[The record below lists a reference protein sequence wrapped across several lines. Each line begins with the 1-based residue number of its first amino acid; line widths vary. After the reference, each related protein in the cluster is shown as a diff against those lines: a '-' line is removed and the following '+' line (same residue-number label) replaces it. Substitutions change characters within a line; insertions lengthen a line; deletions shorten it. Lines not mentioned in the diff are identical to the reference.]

1 MSRIL
6 RRPMF
11 RGGQVIDS
19 RGTGITSGLMD
30 GGRVGYQSG
39 NIVLGSDLLRKA
51 NLPTD
56 LSDLNKLKFSAAMPF
71 PYKTGAASETIK
83 EKVEDEVEKPAD
95 VMKGSV
101 IDKFDASKEADQIGS
116 NVLDSDFDTT
126 EKITLPSGETKQV
139 TKSFTGDLKQDADP
153 KVLLNLPKF
162 MGGISREEYN
172 ALIAEQNKKAAKQ
185 EKDTK
190 ANVLFDED
198 DPANELANVNNNQ
211 EQPTELSAKEM
222 VAENKKLF
230 AEMLGMDKARSSDI
244 GDMLLR
250 FAAAPGATTQEKF
263 QTYLQAESQA
273 GKGRAEKINETAA
286 ALAINDYV
294 AGKRSKE
301 NLAQTLAAVDY
312 KIDKTLKGSVPQPD
326 DEWRTAVF
334 KAAGKDDSLSS
345 DKTLGKALAG
355 KFNKSVASIQV
366 KEIADI
372 NTDKVK
378 EDLIIGFNIV
388 TFKDGNKVIVEKDA
402 SGEIKI
408 RDDLPVLG

>member
-1 MSRIL
+1 
-6 RRPMF
+6 MF

-30 GGRVGYQSG
+30 GGRVGYSNGGDIITGGQ
-39 NIVLGSDLLRKA
+39 LLKDA
-51 NLPTD
+51 SMPVNF
-56 LSDLNKLKFSAAMPF
+56 SDLNKLNFSAASPLIL
-71 PYKTGAASETIK
+71 KSGAANQTIK
-83 EKVEDEVEKPAD
+83 DKVEDEVETGKD
-95 VMKGSV
+95 VMEGSV
-101 IDKFDASKEADQIGS
+101 IDKVSDSKTLTEELGDPLG
-116 NVLDSDFDTT
+116 SDFDTT
-126 EKITLPSGETKQV
+126 EIVDGKVVIKPAAPLTELQKAKIANLMGTAETRENLARLQKEE
-139 TKSFTGDLKQDADP
+139 ADR
-153 KVLLNLPKF
+153 L
-162 MGGISREEYN
+162 
-172 ALIAEQNKKAAKQ
+172 AK
-185 EKDTK
+185 EKKDTTAK
-190 ANVLFDED
+190 VIFDED
-198 DPANELANVNNNQ
+198 DDEIIDPNKNKEV
-211 EQPTELSAKEM
+211 PTELSAKEM

-326 DEWRTAVF
+326 DDWRTAVF
-334 KAAGKDDSLSS
+334 KAAGKDDSISS

-355 KFNKSVASIQV
+355 KFGKSVASIQV

-378 EDLIIGFNIV
+378 EDFIVGFNIV
-388 TFKDGNKVIVEKDA
+388 TLKDGNKVIVEKGA

-408 RDDLPVLG
+408 RDDLPVY

>member
-56 LSDLNKLKFSAAMPF
+56 LSDLNKLKFSAASPVVF
-71 PYKTGAASETIK
+71 TGAAKESIK

-101 IDKFDASKEADQIGS
+101 IDKFDATKEADQIGS

-126 EKITLPSGETKQV
+126 EIVDGKVITKPAEPLTELQKAKIANLKGTEETRENLARLQKEE
-139 TKSFTGDLKQDADP
+139 ADR
-153 KVLLNLPKF
+153 L
-162 MGGISREEYN
+162 
-172 ALIAEQNKKAAKQ
+172 AK
-185 EKDTK
+185 EKDTTTK
-190 ANVLFDED
+190 VLFDPD
-198 DPANELANVNNNQ
+198 DDNEIIDPNKNKEV
-211 EQPTELSAKEM
+211 PTELSAKEM

-312 KIDKTLKGSVPQPD
+312 KIDKTLKGSVPQPS
-326 DEWRTAVF
+326 DEWREAVF

-345 DKTLGKALAG
+345 DKTLTKALAG
-355 KFNKSVASIQV
+355 KFDKSVGSIQI
-366 KEIADI
+366 KEIADLQK
-372 NTDKVK
+372 DKVK
-378 EDLIIGFNIV
+378 EDLIIGFNII
-388 TFKDGNKVIVEKDA
+388 TLKDGNKVIVEKSA

-408 RDDLPVLG
+408 RDDLPVY

>member
-1 MSRIL
+1 
-6 RRPMF
+6 MF

-39 NIVLGSDLLRKA
+39 DIVLGSDLLKKA

-56 LSDLNKLKFSAAMPF
+56 LSELNKFKASAAMPF
-71 PYKTGAASETIK
+71 PYKVGAADKTIK
-83 EKVEDEVEKPAD
+83 ETVESEVEKPSD

-101 IDKFDASKEADQIGS
+101 IDKFDATKEADQIGS
-116 NVLDSDFDTT
+116 DVLDSDFATT
-126 EKITLPSGETKQV
+126 EKITLPDGTTKQV
-139 TKSFTGDLKQDADP
+139 TKPQEDLSPLVK
-153 KVLLNLPKF
+153 LNL
-162 MGGISREEYN
+162 GIIDREQYN
-172 ALIAEQNKKAAKQ
+172 AEMEKINAEKAAKQ
-185 EKDTK
+185 EKAPAAK
-190 ANVLFDED
+190 VIFDED
-198 DPANELANVNNNQ
+198 DDEIIDPNKNKEV
-211 EQPTELSAKEM
+211 PTELSAKEM

-326 DEWRTAVF
+326 DDWRPAVF
-334 KAAGKDDSLSS
+334 KAAGKDDSISS

-355 KFNKSVASIQV
+355 KFGKSVASIQV

-372 NTDKVK
+372 NKDKVK
-378 EDLIIGFNIV
+378 EDFIVGFNIV
-388 TFKDGNKVIVEKDA
+388 TLKDGNKVIVEKGA

-408 RDDLPVLG
+408 RDDLPVY